1 MQAVKID
8 TGCRVLNR
16 QYDRG
21 NNLKVNLFVVR
32 ELSVESHLQR
42 EAPNCQV
49 FHSER
54 GHLYIFI
61 AWENYFCKRAYFYDA
76 RVLPNQ
82 HHLRASMQDDASSS
96 GIMPP
101 PSSLGKNIG
110 FIYLRSLL
118 YQFIHYVINFYI
130 K

>member
-1 MQAVKID
+1 MSETLLSSSLLCQKQTLFCLEKYKSMHGQKLIAFDFKI
-8 TGCRVLNR
+8 
-16 QYDRG
+16 
-21 NNLKVNLFVVR
+21 
-32 ELSVESHLQR
+32 HLHR

-54 GHLYIFI
+54 GHLYKFI
-61 AWENYFCKRAYFYDA
+61 ALENYCCKRAYFYDA

-96 GIMPP
+96 GMPP